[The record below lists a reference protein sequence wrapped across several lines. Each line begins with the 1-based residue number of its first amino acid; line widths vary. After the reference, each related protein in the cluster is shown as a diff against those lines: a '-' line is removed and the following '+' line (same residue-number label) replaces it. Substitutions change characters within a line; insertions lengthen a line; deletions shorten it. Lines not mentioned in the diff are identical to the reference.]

1 MDGWFLG
8 SFVHRAF
15 KQLAT
20 SGEHALSQK
29 LPATA
34 QPERDLIAR

>member
-8 SFVHRAF
+8 SFIHRAF
-15 KQLAT
+15 KELAASGKRAIAGSPPT
-20 SGEHALSQK
+20 S
-29 LPATA
+29 A